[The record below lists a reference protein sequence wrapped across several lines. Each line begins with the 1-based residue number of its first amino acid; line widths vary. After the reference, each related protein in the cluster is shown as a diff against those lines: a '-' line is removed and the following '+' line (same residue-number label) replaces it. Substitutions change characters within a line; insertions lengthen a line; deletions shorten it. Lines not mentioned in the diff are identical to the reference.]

1 MMIKRGDAKT
11 GTVVEAATAK
21 EASVCSSCGRIRQAS
36 DDNKCPCQEAP
47 AEVVAADSKEE
58 AKA

>member
-21 EASVCSSCGRIRQAS
+21 EASICPNCGRLRQAS
-36 DDNKCPCQEAP
+36 ETAECPCQKREP
-47 AEVVAADSKEE
+47 AEPVEE
-58 AKA
+58 KRDTPA